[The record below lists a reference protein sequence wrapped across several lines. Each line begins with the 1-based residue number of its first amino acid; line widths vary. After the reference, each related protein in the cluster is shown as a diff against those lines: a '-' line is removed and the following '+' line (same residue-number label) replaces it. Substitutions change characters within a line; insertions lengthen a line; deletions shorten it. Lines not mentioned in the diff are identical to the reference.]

1 MYLKNWFKKQIG
13 AFMLATSKVEQ
24 NALSQEG
31 ETLSNETSK
40 HQKHNQGTLADD
52 LKQGVVTVEVENLRW
67 RMYKVL
73 DAANKRTKQ
82 FKVVGYDEK
91 DNPILETYERKNST
105 NILSEI
111 KLSDNN
117 PYELELLVYND
128 GITNSFI
135 DSMDDIDAKQ
145 ERPISFERDFI
156 PKFYIENYVKKLHVR
171 NIDSNTK
178 LIELYISKYPNEF
191 DRKTNLLIAEINR
204 FINNQRSS
212 NIFDITNVNFVTYKS
227 IGCEDF
233 NEFEYKIN
241 SFDSITEFDGHYVI
255 KYKCDVIKE
264 REYLLEKYRVDELDI
279 KYDNKEKR

>member
-1 MYLKNWFKKQIG
+1 MKNWFKKQIG

-24 NALSQEG
+24 NALSQDG

-40 HQKHNQGTLADD
+40 HQRHNQGTLADD

-73 DAANKRTKQ
+73 DAVNKNTKQ

-91 DNPILETYERKNST
+91 DSPILETYERKTNSQS
-105 NILSEI
+105 LSSV

-117 PYELELLVYND
+117 SYELELLVYND
-128 GITNSFI
+128 AITNSFI
-135 DSMDDIDAKQ
+135 DSMDDIDTKQ
-145 ERPISFERDFI
+145 ERPISIERDFI

-178 LIELYISKYPNEF
+178 LIELYISKYSNEF
-191 DRKTNLLIAEINR
+191 DRKTNLLISEINR
-204 FINNQRSS
+204 FVKNQRNS
-212 NIFDITNVNFVTYKS
+212 NIFDIMSINFVTYKS
-227 IGCEDF
+227 IGCDDF

-241 SFDSITEFDGHYVI
+241 SFDSITEFDGYYVI
-255 KYKCDVIKE
+255 KYNCDVIKE

>member
-1 MYLKNWFKKQIG
+1 MKNWVKKQIG

-24 NALSQEG
+24 NALSQDG
-31 ETLSNETSK
+31 ELLSNETTK
-40 HQKHNQGTLADD
+40 HQRHNQGTLLDD

-73 DAANKRTKQ
+73 DAVNKNTKQ
-82 FKVVGYDEK
+82 FKVVGYDET
-91 DNPILETYERKNST
+91 DNPIVETYERKTNSQS
-105 NILSEI
+105 LSSV
-111 KLSDNN
+111 KLSDDN
-117 PYELELLVYND
+117 PYELELLIYND
-128 GITNSFI
+128 AITNSFI
-135 DSMDDIDAKQ
+135 DSMDDIDTKQ
-145 ERPISFERDFI
+145 ERPIIIERDFI
-156 PKFYIENYVKKLHVR
+156 PKFYIENYIKKLHVR

-191 DRKTNLLIAEINR
+191 DRKTKLLISEINR

-212 NIFDITNVNFVTYKS
+212 NIFDIMNINFVTYKS

-241 SFDSITEFDGHYVI
+241 IFNSITEFDGYYVI
-255 KYKCDVIKE
+255 KYNCDVIKE
-264 REYLLEKYRVDELDI
+264 REYLLEKYRMTELDI

>member
-1 MYLKNWFKKQIG
+1 MKNWVKKQIG

-24 NALSQEG
+24 NALSQDG
-31 ETLSNETSK
+31 ELLSNETTK
-40 HQKHNQGTLADD
+40 HQRHNQGTLLDD

-73 DAANKRTKQ
+73 DAVNKNTKQ
-82 FKVVGYDEK
+82 FKVVGYDET
-91 DNPILETYERKNST
+91 DNPIVETYERKTNSQS
-105 NILSEI
+105 LSSV
-111 KLSDNN
+111 KLSDDN
-117 PYELELLVYND
+117 PYELELLIYND
-128 GITNSFI
+128 AITNSFI
-135 DSMDDIDAKQ
+135 DSMDDIDTKQ
-145 ERPISFERDFI
+145 ERPIIIERDFT
-156 PKFYIENYVKKLHVR
+156 PKFYIENYIKKLHVR

-191 DRKTNLLIAEINR
+191 DRKTKLLISEINR

-212 NIFDITNVNFVTYKS
+212 NIFDIMNINFVTYKS

-241 SFDSITEFDGHYVI
+241 IFNSITEFDGYYVI
-255 KYKCDVIKE
+255 KYNCDVIKE
-264 REYLLEKYRVDELDI
+264 REYLLEKYRMTELDI

>member
-1 MYLKNWFKKQIG
+1 MRNWFKKQIG

-24 NALSQEG
+24 NALSQDG
-31 ETLSNETSK
+31 ELLSNETTK
-40 HQKHNQGTLADD
+40 HQRHNQGTLADD

-73 DAANKRTKQ
+73 DAVNKNTKQ
-82 FKVVGYDEK
+82 FKVVGYDEE
-91 DNPILETYERKNST
+91 DNPILETYERKTNSQS
-105 NILSEI
+105 LSSV

-128 GITNSFI
+128 AITNSFI
-135 DSMDDIDAKQ
+135 DSMDDIDTKQ
-145 ERPISFERDFI
+145 ERPISIERDFI

-191 DRKTNLLIAEINR
+191 DRKTKLLISEINR
-204 FINNQRSS
+204 FVNNQRNS
-212 NIFDITNVNFVTYKS
+212 NIFDIMNIKFVTYKS

-233 NEFEYKIN
+233 NEFEYKIK
-241 SFDSITEFDGHYVI
+241 SFDSITEFDGYYVI
-255 KYKCDVIKE
+255 KYNCDVIKE
-264 REYLLEKYRVDELDI
+264 REYLLEKYRMDELDI